1 MLAGNSPS
9 FERLCASNRSS
20 DKTDI
25 LMLTAREGGHSRKHE
40 QQKCKQLLRSSQN
53 VYKENCR

>member
-53 VYKENCR
+53 VYKEN